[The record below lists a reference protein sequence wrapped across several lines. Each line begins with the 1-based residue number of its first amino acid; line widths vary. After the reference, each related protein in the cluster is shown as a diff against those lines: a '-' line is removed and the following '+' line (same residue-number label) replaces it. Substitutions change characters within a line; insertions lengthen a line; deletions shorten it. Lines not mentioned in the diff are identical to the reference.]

1 MSFGLILVTLLKTDL
16 FSGKNRFFLLQTHDG
31 GETWEEMPEE
41 SRPLAEQ
48 GEYMFAASGT
58 CISTAKPGHVWF
70 CSGGSVARIF
80 HSGDYGL
87 NWKNSTLPIMSGT
100 SSSGIF
106 SILFSD
112 DKYGYCIGGDY
123 SKPDST
129 GLSFMYTD
137 DNGQSWQQPE
147 SSPNAYRSC
156 LKEID
161 LEGFQVLVAVGRDGT
176 DFSLDRGQNWKS
188 FGNTGFYTLDVDTS
202 GKYAWAA
209 GADGR
214 IASLVIE

>member
-1 MSFGLILVTLLKTDL
+1 MSFGLILVTLLKTVL

-41 SRPLAEQ
+41 SRPLAEE

-147 SSPNAYRSC
+147 NPPYGYRSC

-161 LEGFQVLVAVGRDGT
+161 LDGVPVLVAVGRDGT